1 MKEREMENGK
11 RLITRKTLQGILSG
25 NASGDNRGGSNSE
38 IVLGKPSS
46 NVSSFASGNACENL
60 LIY

>member
-1 MKEREMENGK
+1 MKEREMENGR
-11 RLITRKTLQGILSG
+11 RLITRKTLQAIFSG
-25 NASGDNRGGSNSE
+25 NASGDSRGGSNSE

-46 NVSSFASGNACENL
+46 NVSSFASGNASENL